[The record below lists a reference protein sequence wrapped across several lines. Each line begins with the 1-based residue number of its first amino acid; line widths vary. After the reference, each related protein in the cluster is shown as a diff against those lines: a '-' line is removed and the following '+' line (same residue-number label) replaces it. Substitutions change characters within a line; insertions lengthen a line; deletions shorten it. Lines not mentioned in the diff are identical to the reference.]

1 MNQKPSK
8 PLMTYREQSMMK
20 SASSAMG
27 SAMPS
32 RAYAPPIEEDL
43 GLLGPYP
50 SVIGGQQ
57 MNMSGAGAEGIYDG
71 QYSAG
76 GSILDALLDA
86 DLPMDPPA
94 KKKATPP
101 PPPAGMKVRQGQQA
115 QGGGEAT
122 KLFEKHP
129 ALAGYMFGVVLLYL
143 LNEYA

>member
-1 MNQKPSK
+1 MNQKPKK
-8 PLMTYREQSMMK
+8 PLMSYKEQSMMK

-32 RAYAPPIEEDL
+32 NPFAPPIEADL

-50 SVIGGQQ
+50 SIIGGSQIGQ
-57 MNMSGAGAEGIYDG
+57 GGGGADGIYDG

-94 KKKATPP
+94 QKKATPP

-115 QGGGEAT
+115 QGGGQAT